1 MAIHTSAIVYTRGIP
16 KTYNNFF
23 FVAQANNTV
32 PAPMNSYLRNYE
44 FYNRNIINHTRS
56 RWPWTP

>member
-23 FVAQANNTV
+23 FVERQTIL
-32 PAPMNSYLRNYE
+32 YL
-44 FYNRNIINHTRS
+44 HQ
-56 RWPWTP
+56 